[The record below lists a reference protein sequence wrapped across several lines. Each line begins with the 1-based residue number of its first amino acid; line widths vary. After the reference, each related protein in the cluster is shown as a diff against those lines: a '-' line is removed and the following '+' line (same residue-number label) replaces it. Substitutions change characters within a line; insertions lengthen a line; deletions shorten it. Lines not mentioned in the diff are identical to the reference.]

1 MERSA
6 RKNRGFS
13 FAEMLI
19 VLVAIG
25 VIAMFAIPQLLLG
38 NFSGN
43 GNEAKAKKMNGYLAQ
58 ASLEILLYDSGLD
71 DYTNLKDR
79 EGYFSVESGD
89 ASDITRRMSR
99 LFLKYLLDVDSIPEL
114 NEYFNADIKEFSGA
128 SIGSKL
134 NDLYSNF
141 FFANDGMIVGFK
153 FYGNCT
159 TTEPNFIPPEFK
171 TRTSVENACGSIFYD
186 INAYSKPNRLGQ
198 DQFIIP
204 VGKRGIKYENDN

>member
-1 MERSA
+1 
-6 RKNRGFS
+6 
-13 FAEMLI
+13 MLI

-25 VIAMFAIPQLLLG
+25 VIAMFAVPQLILG
-38 NFSGN
+38 DVGGR

-71 DYTNLKDR
+71 DYTSLKDN
-79 EGYFSVESGD
+79 EGHFSVESGD
-89 ASDITRRMSR
+89 AADITRRMSR
-99 LFLKYLLDVDSIPEL
+99 LFLKYLIDVDSIPKL
-114 NEYFNADIKEFSGA
+114 NEYFGADLRDAKGT

-134 NDLYSNF
+134 NNIYSDF

-171 TRTSVENACGSIFYD
+171 KRTSVDNVCGSIFYD
-186 INAYSKPNRLGQ
+186 INAYQKPNRLGI